1 MVCIVQ
7 RERNNNDRIISLANK
22 ILGKASEIEKRGD
35 HAGAAHLYKEAAERF
50 EHTGE
55 KTEACN
61 AYLKAAEASLNAG
74 NREAFDTYSG
84 RAQCTPSGAH
94 AGADTILH
102 DNDKIRLRDRAR
114 LRALKIQTAIS
125 RTKRGEITAAA
136 AETEKKNIVGI
147 SGAHNR
153 KDDNMGYEKR
163 AETLGDHL
171 AVLNGMQRQSMKSK
185 RVGKVVQD
193 HTRGAVE
200 AIINTLYAE
209 LPKVTSREEIAR
221 VADAATRST
230 KVLHEVVHHTLEV
243 QAHRSR
249 ISTAEANAVNAQ
261 LARINEAFKS
271 IAESE
276 YGRYFELQ
284 ATTVDQSVLTG
295 FRGDVSRVLHEND
308 YPADAMAA
316 MKSEAKANLVS
327 HLGEHGTHQ
336 FFTTYYAW
344 KGEIDEVAERQRT
357 FSSERRA
364 A

>member
-1 MVCIVQ
+1 MQ

-35 HAGAAHLYKEAAERF
+35 HAGASHLYKEAAERF

-55 KTEACN
+55 NTEACN
-61 AYLKAAEASLNAG
+61 AYLKAAGASLNAG

-102 DNDKIRLRDRAR
+102 DNDKIRLRDRTR
-114 LRALKIQTAIS
+114 LRVLKIQTTIS
-125 RTKRGEITAAA
+125 RTKRGKITAAA
-136 AETEKKNIVGI
+136 VEIEKKNIVDI

-153 KDDNMGYEKR
+153 KDDNMG
-163 AETLGDHL
+163 
-171 AVLNGMQRQSMKSK
+171 
-185 RVGKVVQD
+185 
-193 HTRGAVE
+193 
-200 AIINTLYAE
+200 E

-221 VADAATRST
+221 IADAAARST
-230 KVLHEVVHHTLEV
+230 KVLHEVVHHTTEV

-249 ISTAEANAVNAQ
+249 ISTAEANSVNAQ
-261 LARINEAFKS
+261 LARINEASKS

-276 YGRYFELQ
+276 YGRHFELQ
-284 ATTVDQSVLTG
+284 ITIVDQSVLTG
-295 FRGDVSRVLHEND
+295 SRGDVSRVLHEND

-316 MKSEAKANLVS
+316 MKSEAKVNLVS